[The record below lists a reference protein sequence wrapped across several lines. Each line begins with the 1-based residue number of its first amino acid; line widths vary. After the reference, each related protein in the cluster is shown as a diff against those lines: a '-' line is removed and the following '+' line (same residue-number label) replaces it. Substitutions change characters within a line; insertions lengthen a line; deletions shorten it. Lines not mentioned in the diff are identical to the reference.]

1 MGTESAIV
9 TTTPLVINI
18 PANKVLN
25 VHQLYHIH
33 PTGGSANLLIKIGAE
48 ETAGLISKW
57 VADLD
62 EKYGAYVWPER
73 PFKVAGP
80 AQVTVQEPTL
90 LNFLLHIRST
100 RVDVLINVWR
110 VFALFPMSRSA
121 YCRPTESERT
131 D

>member
-18 PANKVLN
+18 PANQVLN

-80 AQVTVQEPTL
+80 AQVTVPGTDS
-90 LNFLLHIRST
+90 FKFFITYS
-100 RVDVLINVWR
+100 VD
-110 VFALFPMSRSA
+110 
-121 YCRPTESERT
+121 ER
-131 D
+131 